1 MGRCRWRTLPERAV
15 PVTEQVAF
23 SLRNRNP
30 DVLTCIANL
39 SNDEV
44 FTPPEFANQMLH
56 SVSAAWAD
64 ANEGADIWANK
75 SATFLDP
82 FTKSGVFL
90 REITSRLT
98 EGLKDEIP
106 DLQERVDHILTK
118 QVFGIGITQL
128 TSMIARRSVYCSKWA
143 KGKHSIAKSFT
154 TEAGNIWFE
163 SLEHTWVGATE
174 FVEAA
179 DEDGH
184 PAEKGAN
191 GKCKY
196 CGASQK
202 ALDRG
207 EGLETHA
214 YALIHTDN
222 IKARIDELFGDDMQF
237 DVIIG
242 NPPYQLNDGGY
253 GTSAAPIYQLF
264 VEQARKLNPRLLSMV
279 IPARWFAG
287 GKGLDEFR
295 ESMLTDDRVRSIDDY
310 LSASDVFPGVGLKGG
325 VCYFL
330 WERDTPGQ
338 CRVTTHF
345 KDWPVT
351 TATRPLLEAGA
362 DVFIRFNEGLSI
374 LKKVVAVESGEPHS
388 LSLPEHKRFNPLVS
402 SRKPFGLETTFKGK
416 IANASGDLLV
426 YQNGGTGYIARD
438 SISTGTHLIDKWKL
452 FAGYAAPGTGN
463 KDTYPHR
470 IISTPFVGE
479 PGSISSETYLC
490 IGPFDSRNQAESA
503 LSYLSCRL
511 TRLLILLHKPSQHVT
526 RKVYTFVPT
535 QEWTTRWTD
544 EDLYAKYGLSASEIA
559 FIEKVVR
566 PMDLAGVADE

>member
-1 MGRCRWRTLPERAV
+1 MSS
-15 PVTEQVAF
+15 QVSF
-23 SLRNRNP
+23 SIRGRNP

-44 FTPPEFANQMLH
+44 FTPPEFAGRMLDTL
-56 SVSAAWAD
+56 ACAWATAHNG
-64 ANEGADIWANK
+64 ANMWAD
-75 SATFLDP
+75 SSVRFLDP

-98 EGLKDEIP
+98 QGLATEMPNLD
-106 DLQERVDHILTK
+106 DRVNHILTK
-118 QVFGIGITQL
+118 QVFGIGITHL
-128 TSMIARRSVYCSKWA
+128 TSLLARRSLYCSKHA
-143 KGKHSIAKSFT
+143 KGEHSIAKSF
-154 TEAGNIWFE
+154 ASDQGNIWFE
-163 SLEHTWVGATE
+163 RTEHTWIDA
-174 FVEAA
+174 
-179 DEDGH
+179 
-184 PAEKGAN
+184 
-191 GKCKY
+191 KCTY
-196 CGASQK
+196 CGASQTT
-202 ALDRG
+202 LDRG

-222 IKARIDELFGDDMQF
+222 IKTRVAELFGEDMQF

-253 GTSAAPIYQLF
+253 GTSAAPIYHRF
-264 VEQARKLNPRLLSMV
+264 VEQAKALEPRYLSMV

-295 ESMLTDDRVRSIDDY
+295 ESMLTDDRLRSIDDY

-330 WERDTPGQ
+330 WDRDNPGQ

-345 KDWPVT
+345 KDWPDS
-351 TATRPLLEAGA
+351 TASRQLLEEGV

-374 LKKVVAVESGEPHS
+374 LKKVVAVESGETHS
-388 LSLPEHKRFNPLVS
+388 LSLPESNRFDRLVS

-416 IANASGDLLV
+416 VAKGDGDVLI
-426 YQNGGTGYIARD
+426 YQNGGTGYVARS
-438 SISTGTHLIDKWKL
+438 SISTGDHLIDKWKL
-452 FAGYAAPGTGN
+452 FMGYAAPGTGN

-479 PGSISSETYLC
+479 PGTISSETYLC
-490 IGPFDSRNQAESA
+490 IGPLNSKGQAESVM
-503 LSYLSCRL
+503 SYLSCRL
-511 TRLLILLHKPSQHVT
+511 TRLLILLHKPSQHIT
-526 RKVYTFVPT
+526 RKVYTFVPS
-535 QEWTTRWTD
+535 QEWTRRWTD
-544 EDLYAKYGLSASEIA
+544 KNLYAKYDISASEIA

-566 PMDLAGVADE
+566 PMGAIDE